1 MHLKMVLNLL
11 IPPTYGVSEKTIGLS
26 KKKFSIITKI
36 PKIPKKLKM
45 KILKP
50 GLKK

>member
-11 IPPTYGVSEKTIGLS
+11 IPRQHTVTEKTIGLS

-36 PKIPKKLKM
+36 PKIPKKN
-45 KILKP
+45 
-50 GLKK
+50 